1 MMTDFLDRIS
11 KYWHAAIARVFHCS
25 PHDVRVKIRGVRRIY
40 ADVDQATRSFRKKV
54 GLACPGRCGHCC
66 ANSNVETTVLEMLPL
81 AQDLSRRGEA
91 EAWWQETENRDF
103 PGQCVFYIP
112 DEGDR
117 DQGRC
122 GVYSLR
128 PLICRMFGYTGNKDK
143 YGRLRLVACNVMKR
157 LFPQVLEEALE
168 RVDSGKDKPP
178 VMADFI
184 MRVAMIDP
192 ELTKESI
199 AINDAFKKAVERMWL
214 SKKFRH

>member
-1 MMTDFLDRIS
+1 MVDDFLDRIS
-11 KYWHAAIARVFHCS
+11 EGWHTWVGRLLPSS
-25 PHDVRVKIRGVRRIY
+25 PFDVTTKIRSVRRIY
-40 ADVDQATRSFRKKV
+40 ADVDRATRSFRKKA

-81 AQDLSRRGEA
+81 AEDLARRGEA

-122 GVYSLR
+122 GVYALR

-143 YGRLRLVACNVMKR
+143 YGRIRLVACSVMKR
-157 LFPQVLEEALE
+157 LFPQILEDALQ
-168 RVDSGKDKPP
+168 RVDAGKDRPP

-184 MRVAMIDP
+184 MRATMLDQ
-192 ELTKESI
+192 ELTKESLS
-199 AINDAFKKAVERMWL
+199 INTAFKKAVERMWL
-214 SKKFRH
+214 SKQFKH